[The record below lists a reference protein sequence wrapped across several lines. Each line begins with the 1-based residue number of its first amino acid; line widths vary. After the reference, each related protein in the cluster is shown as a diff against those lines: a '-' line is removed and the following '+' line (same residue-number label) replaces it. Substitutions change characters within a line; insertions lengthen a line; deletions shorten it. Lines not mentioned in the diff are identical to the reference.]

1 MLAGLRHYERGN
13 ETLETRVGALDPP
26 EGFHLRIGRV
36 GAGKGLI
43 SRDLYS
49 AVLHALLHYSL
60 ASYEAHA
67 YPYTTRGSEPPGQ
80 VMAYVLPFAT
90 PAAFTAQNS
99 HMAWGL
105 YRSVIAFNNPDNWKE
120 SSVTIFIED
129 RRVALIRYLH
139 APQVLNLPQDRIEG
153 ATTSLS
159 SGSAS
164 QMLQPKD
171 NATMS
176 DAIGY
181 RLHWILVRGGETLR
195 RETVY
200 DTVAHAI
207 LWTAPYLEDVRFTGR
222 RSISVPGGRM
232 FVRLESFQ
240 IGHWD
245 PLTYGF
251 AATVVKAIP
260 KVLEAQGKFEEA
272 FFQILTPDN
281 RVCGTVGIFI
291 RDSIQNLQTIE
302 GQDSGG
308 VETA

>member
-1 MLAGLRHYERGN
+1 MRCRAGW
-13 ETLETRVGALDPP
+13 TPASCRVGALDPP
-26 EGFHLRIGRV
+26 EGFHLRIGRA
-36 GAGKGLI
+36 GAGKGLF

-49 AVLHALLHYSL
+49 AALHALLHYSL

-67 YPYTTRGSEPPGQ
+67 YPFSTRGSEPPGQ
-80 VMAYVLPFAT
+80 VRVYVLPFAT
-90 PAAFTAQNS
+90 PVAFTATNS

-105 YRSVIAFNNPDNWKE
+105 YRTVIAFNNPDNLQE
-120 SSVTIFIED
+120 SAAAIFIED

-139 APQVLNLPQDRIEG
+139 VPEALSLPQDPIEG

-159 SGSAS
+159 TGSAS

-171 NATMS
+171 NATMP

-181 RLHWILVRGGETLR
+181 RLHLIRVIGGEILR

-200 DTVAHAI
+200 DTVAYAI
-207 LWTAPYLEDVRFTGR
+207 LWTAPYLENTRFTGR

-232 FVRLESFQ
+232 YVRLESYQ

-260 KVLEAQGKFEEA
+260 KFLEAQGKFEECY
-272 FFQILTPDN
+272 FQVLTPDN
-281 RVCGTVGIFI
+281 R
-291 RDSIQNLQTIE
+291 RDNRRAAFWWNKDGLMQS
-302 GQDSGG
+302 
-308 VETA
+308 

>member
-1 MLAGLRHYERGN
+1 M
-13 ETLETRVGALDPP
+13 
-26 EGFHLRIGRV
+26 RIGRV
-36 GAGKGLI
+36 GAGKDLF

-49 AVLHALLHYSL
+49 ATLHALLHYSL

-80 VMAYVLPFAT
+80 VMVYVLPFAT

-105 YRSVIAFNNPDNWKE
+105 YRSVIAFNNPDNLKE
-120 SSVTIFIED
+120 SAATLFIEVQ
-129 RRVALIRYLH
+129 RVAIIRYLY
-139 APQVLNLPQDRIEG
+139 APQALNLPQDRIEG

-171 NATMS
+171 NAAMA
-176 DAIGY
+176 DALGY
-181 RLHWILVRGGETLR
+181 RLHWIRAPGGETLR

-207 LWTAPYLEDVRFTGR
+207 LWTAPYLESTRFTGI
-222 RSISVPGGRM
+222 RSISVPGGRTY
-232 FVRLESFQ
+232 VRLESYQ

-251 AATVVKAIP
+251 AATVIKAIP
-260 KVLEAQGKFEEA
+260 KFLEAQGKF
-272 FFQILTPDN
+272 
-281 RVCGTVGIFI
+281 
-291 RDSIQNLQTIE
+291 
-302 GQDSGG
+302 
-308 VETA
+308 